1 MRPWEGRCVLLTL
14 TCHVSSGLLMIRLK
28 WKVKLLSCV
37 WLFATP
43 WTVAYQAPPS
53 MGFFQARVLEWI
65 AISFSRGSSWPRNR
79 TRVSHIAGRRFTFWA
94 TREALIIRLL
104 PEKNYLLS
112 DLSHYYLGILV
123 ITLICIQIPT
133 GNFPGPGWTLWGP
146 LHYWMGACLQDLAA
160 RGEEESFHLPLLKMV
175 WGPCLS
181 VCP

>member
-1 MRPWEGRCVLLTL
+1 MCSADTDLPCQLWAAYDQIQVKSGVAQSCPTL
-14 TCHVSSGLLMIRLK
+14 CDPMDCSLSGSSIHGI
-28 WKVKLLSCV
+28 
-37 WLFATP
+37 
-43 WTVAYQAPPS
+43 
-53 MGFFQARVLEWI
+53 FQARVLEWI

-79 TRVSHIAGRRFTFWA
+79 TQVSRIAGRRFTFWA
-94 TREALIIRLL
+94 TREALIIRLV
-104 PEKNYLLS
+104 PEKNDLLS

-123 ITLICIQIPT
+123 ITLNCIHIST

-160 RGEEESFHLPLLKMV
+160 RGEEKSLHLPLLKMV

>member
-1 MRPWEGRCVLLTL
+1 MCTADTDLPCQLWAAYDQ
-14 TCHVSSGLLMIRLK
+14 I
-28 WKVKLLSCV
+28 KVKSEVAQLCPTLCDPMDCSLSG
-37 WLFATP
+37 
-43 WTVAYQAPPS
+43 S
-53 MGFFQARVLEWI
+53 SIHGIFQARVLEWI

-79 TRVSHIAGRRFTFWA
+79 TQVSHIAGRRFTFWA
-94 TREALIIRLL
+94 TREALIIRLV

-160 RGEEESFHLPLLKMV
+160 RGEEESLHLPLLKMV